1 MDPTEPRDPSGRS
14 PGWAGLGA
22 ILVLGA
28 VNKAVRRV
36 TADDDGDRDGGDEH
50 APPPPPAPARHR
62 LRWVGLGLAVA
73 LVVAGLAVVVARSGD
88 DGSPSHW
95 DPRVATFARFVEH
108 ERGLRF
114 EHPVRTDFLAD
125 DAFRRRVTGD
135 DEPTAEDQATL
146 HHYEGLFRAL
156 GLVEGKVDLGEAT
169 KQLAGE
175 GIIGLYV
182 PSEDRIYVRGDRITP
197 GMRPTIVH
205 ELTHALQAQHFDL
218 ERETTTSGE
227 DTAFTSLVEADA
239 MRIEDAYVASLPDAE
254 RTAVEADEQR
264 QTEQADFDGVPQI
277 LTELFALPYVFGP
290 TFVDALVA
298 DGGND
303 AVDRA
308 FRHPPTTEEHIV
320 DPRSYLD
327 GDHPSK
333 VAAPKLRSGEKAA
346 GDADDF
352 GMLSLLLVLGER
364 LSFPD
369 AWQAVDGWKG
379 DASRD
384 YRRGGRD
391 CIRVRTQ
398 VDTPED
404 ATQLLGA
411 LRVWA
416 TDRTDA
422 DTSSAGDVVTFS
434 SCDPGTTTATND
446 PSRPRTFEVLQL
458 RVEVLASLEEN
469 GLGHAQAE
477 CVVDDVLRDHPARQL
492 LDVGAISDPKDERI
506 VQIQRDVAES
516 EQACRTTA

>member
-28 VNKAVRRV
+28 VSKAVKRV
-36 TADDDGDRDGGDEH
+36 TADGDDEH
-50 APPPPPAPARHR
+50 APPPPPPPPPPRHQ

-88 DGSPSHW
+88 DGPPSRW
-95 DPRVATFARFVEH
+95 DPRVASLATFVEH

-135 DEPTAEDQATL
+135 DEPTTEDQATL

-156 GLVEGKVDLGEAT
+156 GLVEGKVDLGAAT

-182 PSEDRIYVRGDRITP
+182 PSEDRIFVRGDRITP

-239 MRIEDAYVASLPDAE
+239 MRIEDAYVASLPDDE
-254 RTAVEADEQR
+254 RKAVQADEQR

-290 TFVDALVA
+290 TFIDALVA

-327 GDHPSK
+327 GDRPAK
-333 VAAPKLRSGEKAA
+333 VATPKLERGEKAV
-346 GDADDF
+346 GDPDDF

-384 YRRGGRD
+384 FRRDGRD
-391 CIRVRTQ
+391 CIRVRTR

-458 RVEVLASLEEN
+458 RVAILAQLEAS
-469 GLGHAQAE
+469 GLGHPQAV

-492 LDVGAISDPKDERI
+492 LDVEAISDPKDERI
-506 VQIQRDVAES
+506 VRIQRDVAES
-516 EQACRTTA
+516 ERTCRTTA